1 MANQDDIRIGC
12 GAMIFKNNNVLLM
25 KRGAAARDEIGKWEF
40 PGGAVDIEETPEN
53 AVLREVY
60 EELGPALEIS
70 IVCLLS
76 VDEFT
81 TPDTN
86 NRWRSYTYLINL
98 ISGEP
103 QIMEPEKCSQIKWIE
118 LSEIDTNKLTYISS
132 VNYKTFVENSDL
144 LFKSLL

>member
-103 QIMEPEKCSQIKWIE
+103 QIMEPEKCSQVKWIE

-132 VNYKTFVENSDL
+132 LNYKTFVENSDL

>member
-132 VNYKTFVENSDL
+132 LNYKTFVENSDL

>member
-53 AVLREVY
+53 ALLREVY

-103 QIMEPEKCSQIKWIE
+103 QIMEPEKCSQVKWIE

-132 VNYKTFVENSDL
+132 LNYKTFVENSDL